1 MAGPDRADEP
11 QFGSLVRAAHAD
23 HVASLTDADLCST
36 LVDDQDTRDTWPAW
50 PASLWGGTHTATHS
64 SPLPDDLNPEDI
76 VGWIA

>member
-23 HVASLTDADLCST
+23 HVANLTDTDLRST
-36 LVDDQDTRDTWPAW
+36 LVDDQDTRDTWPV
-50 PASLWGGTHTATHS
+50 SMWGGTHTATHS
-64 SPLPDDLNPEDI
+64 VPLPDDLDPEDI